1 MIFRVLCPD
10 MLRRD
15 LSTSPDSDARR
26 HAEKDPVDA
35 QQADHC
41 STPACSARG
50 EKRFGDRA
58 SDYEMTATQLDSGH
72 GSIQEMVRDCL
83 AADQPDPL
91 GLPIRVCNY
100 NEELYTLDN
109 RRLAAKTPSKRILS
123 VLF

>member
-1 MIFRVLCPD
+1 MYVR
-10 MLRRD
+10 M
-15 LSTSPDSDARR
+15 DAKRSQASET
-26 HAEKDPVDA
+26 HLGTPTIKILPLF
-35 QQADHC
+35 QQ
-41 STPACSARG
+41 G
-50 EKRFGDRA
+50 
-58 SDYEMTATQLDSGH
+58 

-100 NEELYTLDN
+100 NEELHTLDN